1 MSDALWSG
9 RRFRTL
15 NVIDDFNREC
25 LRIEID
31 ASLPAARVVRA
42 LEELTEVRGV
52 PQCIRL
58 DNGLEFI
65 AQALKQWAQDKGIA
79 LNHIQPS
86 ARQADAERLR
96 RTFQQNLSHGGARL
110 LCL

>member
-9 RRFRTL
+9 RQFRTF

-58 DNGLEFI
+58 DNGPEFI

-79 LNHIQPS
+79 CEPHS